1 MRRVSPAS
9 PGIALVPFGLDDAL
23 GLNTGP
29 GESLSLM
36 IGGAVVAIL
45 AVLGVAVMSWWIGR
59 TGTPRRLAAIATTD
73 NLTGLGNRR
82 KFDRD
87 VAAHRRRAA
96 PEPVGLLMI
105 DVDHFARFSDD
116 HGEGVGDE
124 VLQKVGTLLADN
136 VRLGDVVY
144 RYGSEEFCVLLP
156 GATKRQAFAVAERLR
171 LQVITLEL
179 TVPATIT
186 LSVGLAV
193 GEAVGLSELTTSADA
208 ALCVARNGGRNRTAV
223 AGG

>member
-1 MRRVSPAS
+1 MRSVSPAS
-9 PGIALVPFGLDDAL
+9 PGIAVLPLAFDDVLGQTAVPDGR
-23 GLNTGP
+23 T
-29 GESLSLM
+29 SMM

-45 AVLGVAVMSWWIGR
+45 VVLAVAVVSWWIGR

-73 NLTGLGNRR
+73 GLTGLGNRR

-96 PEPVGLLMI
+96 AEPVGLLMI
-105 DVDHFARFSDD
+105 DVDHFARFADD
-116 HGEGVGDE
+116 HGDGVGDE
-124 VLQKVGTLLADN
+124 VLRKVGALLADH

-144 RYGSEEFCVLLP
+144 RYGPAEFCVLLP
-156 GATKRQAFAVAERLR
+156 GATKRQAYAVAERLR

-193 GEAVGLSELTTSADA
+193 GEGVGLSELTTSADA
-208 ALCVARNGGRNRTAV
+208 ALCMAKNGGRNRTAV
-223 AGG
+223 AGA